1 MASIAPRLLGRSAL
15 ASPKLLAGGSLQ
27 HCRAMHFTYVPDATA
42 PVDGKNFCGPEQGR
56 AVPE

>member
-27 HCRAMHFTYVPDATA
+27 HCRAMHFTYVPDATS
-42 PVDGKNFCGPEQGR
+42 PVDGENFKLW
-56 AVPE
+56 A